1 MKAILLLWVFLYT
14 LTAAAQF
21 KSGENVSIDQ
31 PQEDDIYLAGE
42 LINVNKTI
50 YGDMVASGGTIIISD
65 SIKQDLMVAGGE
77 LTISGYVADDIRAAG
92 GKLFIDTE
100 VGDDVVVAGGDI
112 RISKNSVVHGNL
124 INFAGDLQMAGTVK
138 GLLKASVG
146 KMAVTGTIGQDAK
159 INGGDIFL
167 DGEFYGKTLITA
179 EQLTIGNNAKFH
191 GEVTYWTKEGEVDFK
206 NTLVGTTATFKE
218 ELKREEEGFSKMGSF
233 GFAIFYVLSVFL
245 ILLLFHTL
253 FKNTF
258 PSLLKSLEDNKWNT
272 LGYGMLYLFGL
283 PLIIIIA
290 CITLIGIPIGLFL
303 LVVYLFSLL
312 FGHSMAAL
320 FITYYINKDKD
331 KKWGFWSIVFLSLGF
346 ALILRIITLI
356 PILGWAA
363 SIVAL
368 ALTYGLIIQ
377 KIINRKKYAV

>member
-1 MKAILLLWVFLYT
+1 MKTILLLWVFLFT
-14 LTAAAQF
+14 FTAAAQF

-50 YGDMVASGGTIIISD
+50 YGDMVAGGGTIIISD
-65 SIKQDLMVAGGE
+65 SIKQDLIVAGGE
-77 LTISGYVADDIRAAG
+77 LTVNGYVADDIRAAG

-112 RISKNSVVHGNL
+112 RISKNSIVHGNL

-138 GLLKASVG
+138 GLLKASAG
-146 KMAVTGTIGQDAK
+146 KMAISGTIGQDAE
-159 INGGDIFL
+159 INGADVFL
-167 DGEFYGKTLITA
+167 DGEFYGNTQITA

-191 GEVTYWTKEGEVDFK
+191 EEVAYWTGKGEVDF
-206 NTLVGTTATFKE
+206 NNSLINTTANFKE
-218 ELKREEEGFSKMGSF
+218 ELKREEDGFAKLGSF

-253 FKNTF
+253 FKNIF
-258 PSLLKSLEDNKWNT
+258 PSLLKSIEDNKWNT
-272 LGYGMLYLFGL
+272 LGYGMLYLIGL
-283 PLIIIIA
+283 PLIIIIS

-303 LVVYLFSLL
+303 FVAYLFSLL
-312 FGHSMAAL
+312 FGHSLAAL
-320 FITYYINKDKD
+320 FITYYINRHKD
-331 KKWGFWSIVFLSLGF
+331 KKWGFWQIVFLSLGF
-346 ALILRIITLI
+346 ALILRLITLI
-356 PILGWAA
+356 PILGWVV

-368 ALTYGLIIQ
+368 AFTYGLIVQ
-377 KIINRKKYAV
+377 KLVNRKKYAI